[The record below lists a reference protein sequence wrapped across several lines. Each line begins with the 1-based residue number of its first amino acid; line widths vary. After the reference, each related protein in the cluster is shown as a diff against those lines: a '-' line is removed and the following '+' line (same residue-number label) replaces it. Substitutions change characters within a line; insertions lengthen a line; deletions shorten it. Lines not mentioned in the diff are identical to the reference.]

1 MCHVLCF
8 IRIIF
13 DNPHKSLKSQHCHSS
28 HFTEKETEAL
38 RDTESDLGRLTPGFT
53 YIPLFFTFLTYKSW
67 GRLVICEQD
76 GLGQCPRFY
85 QESFL
90 QWSNQGLKSLMVDSS
105 QFLLWPH
112 WWCSVSCFQKQPHLR
127 LEFVLVLS
135 PFLWTTI
142 HFWVR

>member
-8 IRIIF
+8 VRIIF
-13 DNPHKSLKSQHCHSS
+13 DNPHKNLKSQHCHSS

-38 RDTESDLGRLTPGFT
+38 KDTESDLGRLTPGFT

-76 GLGQCPRFY
+76 GLGQYPQFY

-112 WWCSVSCFQKQPHLR
+112 LVMLCLLFSETTPSEARICPCSF
-127 LEFVLVLS
+127 
-135 PFLWTTI
+135 PFLMDNNPLLS
-142 HFWVR
+142 